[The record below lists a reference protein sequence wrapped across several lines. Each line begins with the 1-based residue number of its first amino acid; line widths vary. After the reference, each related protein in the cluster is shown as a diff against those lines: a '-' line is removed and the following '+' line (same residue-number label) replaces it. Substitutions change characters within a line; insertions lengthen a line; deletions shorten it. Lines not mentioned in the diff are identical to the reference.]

1 MRYYQFEDQQEYEGN
16 EPIIQD
22 FIRWVY
28 KKLYIPGEPP
38 VIKFSQEKESADQ
51 HRTGYYDLDD
61 NFMWIYT
68 GNRNLIDIL
77 RTVAHEL
84 VHHKQRTDGDTTD
97 NIPVVDLESQADSIA
112 GLIMKIY
119 VRHHPEIIQ

>member
-16 EPIIQD
+16 EPVIRE

-28 KKLYIPGEPP
+28 DRLHIPGDLPT
-38 VIKFSQEKESADQ
+38 IRFSQEKESDDQ

-84 VHHKQRTDGDTTD
+84 VHHKQRTDGDTSN

-119 VRHHPEIIQ
+119 VRRHPEIIQ

>member
-1 MRYYQFEDQQEYEGN
+1 MRYYQYEDQQEYEGN
-16 EPIIQD
+16 EPAIQE

-28 KKLYIPGEPP
+28 DRLHIPGKMPT
-38 VIKFSQEKESADQ
+38 IRFSQEKESSDQ
-51 HRTGYYDLDD
+51 HRTGYYDVDD

-84 VHHKQRTDGDTTD
+84 VHHKQRTQGDTTN

-119 VRHHPEIIQ
+119 VRYHPEIIQ